1 MDKINAKQAMK
12 ELTMALIYLS
22 RFTDGEKFFQAED
35 YYAWKGYSFDI
46 LNQLNDADYIRQ
58 GSRP

>member
-46 LNQLNDADYIRQ
+46 LNLSLIHI
-58 GSRP
+58 